1 MYQHKFDYY
10 KEKLD
15 KLKQTSNLRTV
26 KNIVQDGKYV
36 IFENKKLLNL
46 SSNDYLSMSIDNNIK
61 DNFLSSYKG
70 KIQNP
75 SARLLSGSNKIY
87 NELEEKLKTILNKES
102 SLLFNSGYHANV
114 GIYSSLLNKD
124 DVVFIDKLNHASII
138 DGIKLS
144 GAKLIPFNHLDYQ
157 NLEEK
162 LVKYRKN
169 YKNSI
174 ISTETLFS
182 MDGDFSDIK
191 KLVELKNKHDSFLI
205 ADEAHTFG
213 VYGKGRGYVF
223 ESNLIN
229 EVDLI
234 MGTFGKAI
242 GSYGAFAAGNKILI
256 DYLINYARS
265 FIFSTALP
273 EISVQFTNYVID
285 NYILD
290 KDKLQNKLFD
300 ITNYTHQ
307 KFKNLN
313 ILGTSYIIPVLT
325 RDSKLALELSNKLIK
340 EGFYIL
346 PIRYPTVKKGLERI
360 RISLNPSITKD
371 EIDKLYSIINEASFK

>member
-46 SSNDYLSMSIDNNIK
+46 SSNDYLSISIDNNIK

-325 RDSKLALELSNKLIK
+325 KDSKLALELSNKLIK

-360 RISLNPSITKD
+360 RVSLNPSITKD

>member
-46 SSNDYLSMSIDNNIK
+46 SSNDYLSISIDNNIK

-213 VYGKGRGYVF
+213 VYGKGRGCVF

-325 RDSKLALELSNKLIK
+325 KDSKLALELSNKLIK

>member
-46 SSNDYLSMSIDNNIK
+46 SSNDYLSISIDNNIK

-325 RDSKLALELSNKLIK
+325 GDSKLALELSNKLIK

-360 RISLNPSITKD
+360 RVSLNPSITKD
-371 EIDKLYSIINEASFK
+371 EIDKLYSIINEASLK

>member
-15 KLKQTSNLRTV
+15 KLKHTSNLRTV

-46 SSNDYLSMSIDNNIK
+46 SSNDYLSISIDNNIK

-325 RDSKLALELSNKLIK
+325 GDSKLALELSNKLIK

-360 RISLNPSITKD
+360 RVSLNPSITKD

>member
-46 SSNDYLSMSIDNNIK
+46 SSNDYLSISIDNNIK

-307 KFKNLN
+307 KFKSLN

-325 RDSKLALELSNKLIK
+325 GDSKLALELSNKLIK

>member
-46 SSNDYLSMSIDNNIK
+46 SSNDYLSISIDNNIK

-191 KLVELKNKHDSFLI
+191 KLV
-205 ADEAHTFG
+205 
-213 VYGKGRGYVF
+213 
-223 ESNLIN
+223 
-229 EVDLI
+229 
-234 MGTFGKAI
+234 
-242 GSYGAFAAGNKILI
+242 
-256 DYLINYARS
+256 
-265 FIFSTALP
+265 
-273 EISVQFTNYVID
+273 
-285 NYILD
+285 
-290 KDKLQNKLFD
+290 
-300 ITNYTHQ
+300 
-307 KFKNLN
+307 
-313 ILGTSYIIPVLT
+313 
-325 RDSKLALELSNKLIK
+325 
-340 EGFYIL
+340 
-346 PIRYPTVKKGLERI
+346 
-360 RISLNPSITKD
+360 
-371 EIDKLYSIINEASFK
+371 

>member
-46 SSNDYLSMSIDNNIK
+46 SSNDYLSISIDNNIK

-114 GIYSSLLNKD
+114 GIYSSLLDKD

-157 NLEEK
+157 DLEEK

-325 RDSKLALELSNKLIK
+325 GDSKLALELSNKLIK

-360 RISLNPSITKD
+360 RVSLNPSITKD

>member
-46 SSNDYLSMSIDNNIK
+46 SSNDYLSISIDNNIK

-157 NLEEK
+157 DLEEK

-265 FIFSTALP
+265 FIFSTTLP

-313 ILGTSYIIPVLT
+313 ILGTSYIILVLT
-325 RDSKLALELSNKLIK
+325 GDSKLALELSNKLIK

-360 RISLNPSITKD
+360 RVSLNPSITKD

>member
-46 SSNDYLSMSIDNNIK
+46 SSNDYLSISIDNNIK

-70 KIQNP
+70 KIQNS

-325 RDSKLALELSNKLIK
+325 KDSKLALELSNKLIK

-360 RISLNPSITKD
+360 RVSLNPSITKD

>member
-46 SSNDYLSMSIDNNIK
+46 SSNDYLSISIDNNIK

-191 KLVELKNKHDSFLI
+191 KLVELKNKYNSFLI

-325 RDSKLALELSNKLIK
+325 KDSKLALELSNKLIK

>member
-46 SSNDYLSMSIDNNIK
+46 SSNDYLSISIDNNIK

-325 RDSKLALELSNKLIK
+325 GDSKLALELSNKLIK

>member
-46 SSNDYLSMSIDNNIK
+46 SSNDYLSISIDNNIK

-157 NLEEK
+157 DLEEK

-325 RDSKLALELSNKLIK
+325 GDSKLALELSNKLIK

-360 RISLNPSITKD
+360 RVSLNPSITKD

>member
-46 SSNDYLSMSIDNNIK
+46 SSNDYLSISIDNNIK

-157 NLEEK
+157 DLEEK

-265 FIFSTALP
+265 FVFSTALP

-325 RDSKLALELSNKLIK
+325 GDSKLALELSNKLIK

-360 RISLNPSITKD
+360 RVSLNPSITKD

>member
-46 SSNDYLSMSIDNNIK
+46 SSNDYLSISIDNNIK

-157 NLEEK
+157 DLEEK

>member
-46 SSNDYLSMSIDNNIK
+46 SSNDYLSISIDNNIK

-87 NELEEKLKTILNKES
+87 NELEEKLKTILNKDG

-144 GAKLIPFNHLDYQ
+144 GAKLIPFNHLNYQ
-157 NLEEK
+157 DLEEK

-191 KLVELKNKHDSFLI
+191 KLVELKNKYNSFLI
-205 ADEAHTFG
+205 TDEAHTFG

>member
-15 KLKQTSNLRTV
+15 ELKQTSNLRTV

-46 SSNDYLSMSIDNNIK
+46 SSNDYLSISIDNNIK

-325 RDSKLALELSNKLIK
+325 GDSKLALELSNKLIK

>member
-46 SSNDYLSMSIDNNIK
+46 SSNDYLSISIDNNII

-157 NLEEK
+157 DLEEK

-325 RDSKLALELSNKLIK
+325 KDSKLALELSNKLIK

-360 RISLNPSITKD
+360 RVSLNPSITKD

>member
-1 MYQHKFDYY
+1 MHQHKFDYY

-15 KLKQTSNLRTV
+15 ELKQTSNLRTV

-46 SSNDYLSMSIDNNIK
+46 SSNDYLSISIDNNIK

-75 SARLLSGSNKIY
+75 SARLLSGSNTIY
-87 NELEEKLKTILNKES
+87 NELEEKLKTILNKDG

-325 RDSKLALELSNKLIK
+325 KDSKLALKLSNKLIK

-371 EIDKLYSIINEASFK
+371 EIDKLYSIINETSFK

>member
-46 SSNDYLSMSIDNNIK
+46 SSNDYLSISIDNNIK

-87 NELEEKLKTILNKES
+87 NELEEKLKTILNKDG

-157 NLEEK
+157 DLEEN

-191 KLVELKNKHDSFLI
+191 KLVELKDKHDSFLI

-325 RDSKLALELSNKLIK
+325 KDSKLALKLSNKLIK

-371 EIDKLYSIINEASFK
+371 EIDKLYSIINETSFK

>member
-46 SSNDYLSMSIDNNIK
+46 SSNDYLSISIDNNIK

-325 RDSKLALELSNKLIK
+325 GDSKLALELSNKLIK

-360 RISLNPSITKD
+360 RVSLNPSITKD

>member
-46 SSNDYLSMSIDNNIK
+46 SSNDYLSISIDNNIK

-157 NLEEK
+157 DLEEK

-325 RDSKLALELSNKLIK
+325 GDSKLALELSNKLIK

>member
-1 MYQHKFDYY
+1 MHQHKFDYY

-46 SSNDYLSMSIDNNIK
+46 SSNDYLSISIDNNIK

-157 NLEEK
+157 DLEEK

-325 RDSKLALELSNKLIK
+325 GDSKLALELSNKLIK

>member
-15 KLKQTSNLRTV
+15 ELKQTSNLRTV

-46 SSNDYLSMSIDNNIK
+46 SSNDYLSISIDNNIK

-87 NELEEKLKTILNKES
+87 NELEEKLKTILNKDG

-157 NLEEK
+157 DLEEK

-191 KLVELKNKHDSFLI
+191 KLVELKDKHDSFLI

-325 RDSKLALELSNKLIK
+325 KDSKLALELSNKLIK

-371 EIDKLYSIINEASFK
+371 EIDKLYSIINETSFK

>member
-46 SSNDYLSMSIDNNIK
+46 SSNDYLSISIDNNIK

-325 RDSKLALELSNKLIK
+325 KDSKLALELSNKLIK

>member
-46 SSNDYLSMSIDNNIK
+46 SSNDYLSISIDNNIK

-87 NELEEKLKTILNKES
+87 NELEEKLKTILNKDG

-157 NLEEK
+157 DLEEK

-191 KLVELKNKHDSFLI
+191 KLVELKDKHDSFLI

-325 RDSKLALELSNKLIK
+325 KDSKLALKLSNKLIK

>member
-15 KLKQTSNLRTV
+15 ELKQTSNLRTV

-46 SSNDYLSMSIDNNIK
+46 SSNDYLSISIDNNIK

-325 RDSKLALELSNKLIK
+325 GDSKLALELSNKLIK

-360 RISLNPSITKD
+360 RVSLNPSITKD

>member
-46 SSNDYLSMSIDNNIK
+46 SSNDYLSISIDNNIK

-75 SARLLSGSNKIY
+75 SARLLSGSNTIY
-87 NELEEKLKTILNKES
+87 NELEEKLKTILNKDG

-307 KFKNLN
+307 KFNNLN

-325 RDSKLALELSNKLIK
+325 KDSKLALELSNKLIK

-371 EIDKLYSIINEASFK
+371 EIDKLYSIINETSFK

>member
-46 SSNDYLSMSIDNNIK
+46 SSNDYLSISIDNNIK

-87 NELEEKLKTILNKES
+87 NELEEKLKTILNKDG

-157 NLEEK
+157 DLEEK

-191 KLVELKNKHDSFLI
+191 KLVELKDKHDSFLI

-325 RDSKLALELSNKLIK
+325 KDSKLALKLSNKLIK

-371 EIDKLYSIINEASFK
+371 EIDKLYSIINETSFK

>member
-1 MYQHKFDYY
+1 
-10 KEKLD
+10 
-15 KLKQTSNLRTV
+15 
-26 KNIVQDGKYV
+26 
-36 IFENKKLLNL
+36 
-46 SSNDYLSMSIDNNIK
+46 
-61 DNFLSSYKG
+61 
-70 KIQNP
+70 
-75 SARLLSGSNKIY
+75 
-87 NELEEKLKTILNKES
+87 
-102 SLLFNSGYHANV
+102 
-114 GIYSSLLNKD
+114 
-124 DVVFIDKLNHASII
+124 
-138 DGIKLS
+138 
-144 GAKLIPFNHLDYQ
+144 
-157 NLEEK
+157 
-162 LVKYRKN
+162 
-169 YKNSI
+169 
-174 ISTETLFS
+174 
-182 MDGDFSDIK
+182 
-191 KLVELKNKHDSFLI
+191 
-205 ADEAHTFG
+205 
-213 VYGKGRGYVF
+213 
-223 ESNLIN
+223 
-229 EVDLI
+229 

-325 RDSKLALELSNKLIK
+325 GDSKLALELSNKLIK

-360 RISLNPSITKD
+360 RVSLNPSITKD

>member
-46 SSNDYLSMSIDNNIK
+46 SSNDYLSISIDNDIK
-61 DNFLSSYKG
+61 DNFLTSYKG

-325 RDSKLALELSNKLIK
+325 GDSKLALELSNKLIK

-360 RISLNPSITKD
+360 RVSLNPSITKD

>member
-26 KNIVQDGKYV
+26 KNIVQDGKCV

-46 SSNDYLSMSIDNNIK
+46 SSNDYLSISIDNNIK

-157 NLEEK
+157 DLEEK

>member
-15 KLKQTSNLRTV
+15 ELKQTSNLRTV

-46 SSNDYLSMSIDNNIK
+46 SSNDYLSISIDNNIK

-87 NELEEKLKTILNKES
+87 NELEEKLKTILNKDG

-157 NLEEK
+157 DLEEK

-191 KLVELKNKHDSFLI
+191 KLVELKDKHDSFLI

-325 RDSKLALELSNKLIK
+325 GDSKLALELSNKLIK